1 LPPFWGGGGGLG
13 GGGPGGGAAKASLRE
28 RSVMSAPGKGA
39 ASARLLPRIRRR
51 VEVEKCMITRGSCF
65 GMAFQKYNLEKS
77 RLLNQTN

>member
-28 RSVMSAPGKGA
+28 RSVKPAPVKGA

-51 VEVEKCMITRGSCF
+51 VEVEKCMISRGSCF
-65 GMAFQKYNLEKS
+65 GNDLSE
-77 RLLNQTN
+77 R